1 MDDKISNNTQN
12 VSSAW
17 EPSPLSH
24 CIPWIVV
31 FITECL
37 AIVILNIITIIVFVK
52 QRALQGRSTYLII
65 HLAVVDLLVGAF
77 SGPLRIENRIALFCN
92 LWKYDWETQWL
103 NHTRGVLFIF
113 PVASLLNLAAISLER
128 AHATVCPFR
137 YRHANR
143 RVYVVII
150 AGIWLLAIG
159 LTLTEQIFYL
169 YLIPVDK
176 VYFSY
181 FFAALFVIFL
191 SYLCIFVKVRC
202 NRHPQH
208 HNAAGQREGRLTYT
222 LFLVTMGSLLTC
234 LPVMIYQGLVSFNN
248 DFFSK
253 VTGKVSFHVDIMMQT
268 LFLSNSVI
276 NPIIYAQRIPELR
289 AGVSQLFQLN
299 RNRLEFDDFPL
310 RRLHLE
316 EIRS

>member
-37 AIVILNIITIIVFVK
+37 VIVILNIITIIVFVK

-137 YRHANR
+137 HRHANR

-159 LTLTEQIFYL
+159 LTLTEQIFYP

-234 LPVMIYQGLVSFNN
+234 FPVMIYQSLVSFNN

-268 LFLSNSVI
+268 LFLSNSMI

>member
-1 MDDKISNNTQN
+1 M
-12 VSSAW
+12 
-17 EPSPLSH
+17 
-24 CIPWIVV
+24 
-31 FITECL
+31 
-37 AIVILNIITIIVFVK
+37 
-52 QRALQGRSTYLII
+52 
-65 HLAVVDLLVGAF
+65 
-77 SGPLRIENRIALFCN
+77 
-92 LWKYDWETQWL
+92 
-103 NHTRGVLFIF
+103 
-113 PVASLLNLAAISLER
+113 
-128 AHATVCPFR
+128 
-137 YRHANR
+137 
-143 RVYVVII
+143 
-150 AGIWLLAIG
+150 
-159 LTLTEQIFYL
+159 
-169 YLIPVDK
+169 
-176 VYFSY
+176 
-181 FFAALFVIFL
+181 
-191 SYLCIFVKVRC
+191 KVRC

-234 LPVMIYQGLVSFNN
+234 LPVMIYQSLVSFNN

-268 LFLSNSVI
+268 LFLSNSMI

>member
-1 MDDKISNNTQN
+1 M
-12 VSSAW
+12 
-17 EPSPLSH
+17 
-24 CIPWIVV
+24 
-31 FITECL
+31 
-37 AIVILNIITIIVFVK
+37 
-52 QRALQGRSTYLII
+52 
-65 HLAVVDLLVGAF
+65 
-77 SGPLRIENRIALFCN
+77 
-92 LWKYDWETQWL
+92 
-103 NHTRGVLFIF
+103 
-113 PVASLLNLAAISLER
+113 
-128 AHATVCPFR
+128 
-137 YRHANR
+137 
-143 RVYVVII
+143 
-150 AGIWLLAIG
+150 
-159 LTLTEQIFYL
+159 
-169 YLIPVDK
+169 
-176 VYFSY
+176 
-181 FFAALFVIFL
+181 
-191 SYLCIFVKVRC
+191 KVRC

-234 LPVMIYQGLVSFNN
+234 LPVMIYQSLVSFNN